1 MTEFQIGCFIILSLS
16 LQERVECQDRME
28 RRAIRDRVALDRHQ
42 VMRNLMLK
50 GDLSEWLEKRINVL
64 EVTHDQKSTENHALM
79 RNLLRGSKRRKR
91 AIISELQSGSLRR
104 ALSEDE
110 LGPGDEESGE
120 SDNKSEHGS
129 ENKKVCNQEFSKFDG
144 KPHSNDASAHP
155 ILVDLHLSSD
165 QRRRRHA
172 GNENIRDLASNLESL
187 TVQSEF
193 GFPSVMKNHS
203 KRYLPNPTNRI
214 MEEKHRHNFS
224 YYDGFDGR
232 LPQNIKL
239 LSPKHQVQDLEVS
252 DHPHLYQNTLQALK
266 PPENHLNSLFINSS
280 RRNSIR

>member
-1 MTEFQIGCFIILSLS
+1 
-16 LQERVECQDRME
+16 ME

-50 GDLSEWLEKRINVL
+50 GDLSEWIEHRVKELETSQVRK
-64 EVTHDQKSTENHALM
+64 QTENVALM

-110 LGPGDEESGE
+110 LGPGDDTKDDAEDEDESPHE
-120 SDNKSEHGS
+120 YAKDVKHDF
-129 ENKKVCNQEFSKFDG
+129 KYILNQQ
-144 KPHSNDASAHP
+144 HNAHP
-155 ILVDLHLSSD
+155 ILLDLHASSD

-172 GNENIRDLASNLESL
+172 GQEVSNSGVNHEMQGLANNLESL

-193 GFPSVMKNHS
+193 GFPSTMQFNGRHS
-203 KRYLPNPTNRI
+203 MMGLNQHHHYN
-214 MEEKHRHNFS
+214 MS
-224 YYDGFDGR
+224 YYHGH
-232 LPQNIKL
+232 N
-239 LSPKHQVQDLEVS
+239 SPYLVSDSLAKHKSYEGQSQSLQVS
-252 DHPHLYQNTLQALK
+252 DHPHVYQNTAQAMFGSS
-266 PPENHLNSLFINSS
+266 ENHTKGLNM